1 MTVTAQDI
9 NALQGADL
17 PTKALLQRLIL
28 DIAAAGGSTA
38 ATPTVAGVVKQTA
51 DVVALTDNSG
61 GVSGGNAVAVVP
73 AAVASTGT
81 DVTAATVVSTNASI
95 TAIKNDIA
103 TLTAKLNAL
112 RTGAI
117 TAGQMA

>member
-28 DIAAAGGSTA
+28 DIAAAGTSTA
-38 ATPTVAGVVKQTA
+38 ATTTVAGVVKQTA

-61 GVSGGNAVAVVP
+61 GTSGGNAVAAVP
-73 AAVASTGT
+73 AVTASTGT
-81 DVTAATVVSTNASI
+81 DNLAAGLTATNTSI

-103 TLTAKLNAL
+103 TLAAKLNAL